1 MKRNSPTHT
10 ACGLSLCLLLMG
22 VATGLSQTREDL
34 FAAIE
39 ADDAAKVEKILEAQ
53 PQLASEPD
61 ELGFTPLTQAAGAP
75 ALWKP
80 IMARN
85 PAVNTSQLCHI
96 TILQAAIL
104 NHDVELIEVLIAK
117 GCRVSDQ
124 NMAGENA
131 MHWLTHVSEPDLA
144 KKIFAMIYAKAP
156 ELVDQAGTYAL
167 EGSTIENRTPLWNA
181 VDRINP
187 VVAELLVKHGADPNK
202 QPEGPGSSAKEF
214 LAKRLAD
221 EPNLSAELQAVAQAM
236 GVNN

>member
-1 MKRNSPTHT
+1 MNTSTQILLKI
-10 ACGLSLCLLLMG
+10 LSASCLLLGTM
-22 VATGLSQTREDL
+22 VACTAQTSGDL

-39 ADDAAKVEKILEAQ
+39 AGDAAKVEKILEAQ

-104 NHDVELIEVLIAK
+104 NHDVELLEVLIAK

-167 EGSTIENRTPLWNA
+167 EGSTIENRTPLWNT

-187 VVAELLVKHGADPNK
+187 VVAELLMKHGADPNK
-202 QPEGPGSSAKEF
+202 QPEGPGSSAKEY
-214 LAKRLAD
+214 LLKRLAED
-221 EPNLSAELQAVAQAM
+221 NEWRAKLQPVAQAM
-236 GVNN
+236 GVSN